1 MVVVRAKHHV
11 LSIISV
17 AYGYNPQ
24 YKLVIGTKLRMPLSD
39 TPEVVGVAER
49 ALPATAMKGQDEL
62 EIFCAN

>member
-1 MVVVRAKHHV
+1 MVVVRPKHHV

-17 AYGYNPQ
+17 AYGHNPQ

-49 ALPATAMKGQDEL
+49 AFLPQR
-62 EIFCAN
+62 